1 MDSISMGKNR
11 GFNVKYQSTKTY
23 GNERGLSCCFR
34 QWKANSYCKYL
45 HGYSLGF
52 RFIFETDQL
61 DERNWV
67 YDFGGCGWIKTFL
80 EQTFDHKLLIDKN
93 DPDIEHIYK
102 IHDENM
108 AQVLTMDG
116 VGCEKFAE
124 YVYNYV
130 APKIIEETKGRVNLK
145 RVEVFEHG
153 SNSASYNYGD
163 WKVRNIF
170 NDGADN
176 EDFNESQ

>member
-1 MDSISMGKNR
+1 MGKSER
-11 GFNVKYQSTKTY
+11 RNVKYESTKTY

-34 QWKANSYCKYL
+34 QWQADSHCSYL

-52 RFIFETDQL
+52 RFTFETNEL
-61 DERNWV
+61 DKRNWV
-67 YDFGGCGWIKTFL
+67 YDFGGCKWIKVFL

-93 DPDIEHIYK
+93 DPDIDHIYK

-124 YVYNYV
+124 YVYNFV
-130 APKIIEETKGRVNLK
+130 APKVEEETKGRVSLYS
-145 RVEVFEHG
+145 VECFEHD
-153 SNSASYNYGD
+153 SNSAIYVNPYGSSL
-163 WKVRNIF
+163 
-170 NDGADN
+170 
-176 EDFNESQ
+176 E

>member
-1 MDSISMGKNR
+1 M
-11 GFNVKYQSTKTY
+11 KYQSTKTY

-34 QWKANSYCKYL
+34 QWNANSNCK
-45 HGYSLGF
+45 
-52 RFIFETDQL
+52 
-61 DERNWV
+61 
-67 YDFGGCGWIKTFL
+67 WIKVFL

-130 APKIIEETKGRVNLK
+130 SQQVIEETGGRVNLK
-145 RVEVFEHG
+145 SVECFEHG
-153 SNSASYNYGD
+153 SNSAIYYG
-163 WKVRNIF
+163 
-170 NDGADN
+170 
-176 EDFNESQ
+176 

>member
-1 MDSISMGKNR
+1 MDCLSMGKSER
-11 GFNVKYQSTKTY
+11 RNVKYESTKTY

-34 QWKANSYCKYL
+34 QWQADSHCSYL

-52 RFIFETDQL
+52 RFTFETNEL
-61 DERNWV
+61 DKRNWV
-67 YDFGGCGWIKTFL
+67 YDFGGCKWIKVFL

-93 DPDIEHIYK
+93 DPDIDHIYK

-124 YVYNYV
+124 YVYNFV
-130 APKIIEETKGRVNLK
+130 APKVEEETKGRVSLYS
-145 RVEVFEHG
+145 VECFEHD
-153 SNSASYNYGD
+153 SNSAIYVNPYGSSL
-163 WKVRNIF
+163 
-170 NDGADN
+170 
-176 EDFNESQ
+176 E